1 MTDKIKEGV
10 IINTVCACMQTE
22 CEKKS
27 SDFVAET
34 FSSLLLSDFDIILT
48 DLLKT
53 GAGVMSMFQLAG

>member
-1 MTDKIKEGV
+1 M
-10 IINTVCACMQTE
+10 CMYMQTE

>member
-10 IINTVCACMQTE
+10 IINTVCACRQTE